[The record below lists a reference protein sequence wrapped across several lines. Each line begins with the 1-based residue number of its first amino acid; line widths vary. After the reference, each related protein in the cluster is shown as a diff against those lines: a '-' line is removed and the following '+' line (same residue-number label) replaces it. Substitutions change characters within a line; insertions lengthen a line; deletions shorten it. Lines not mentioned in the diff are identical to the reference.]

1 MTIEANKLY
10 LVHAKYKNLVDFR
23 RHQCFSKYTW
33 SKYTWKEILLL
44 LSSYIFSAEMRRKKI
59 SVRII
64 FQIVKVLNN
73 IFNDIKF

>member
-33 SKYTWKEILLL
+33 KVYTWSKYTWKEILLL
-44 LSSYIFSAEMRRKKI
+44 LFSYIFSAEMRRKKI
-59 SVRII
+59 SVLL
-64 FQIVKVLNN
+64 VKNYFPN
-73 IFNDIKF
+73 C